1 MGKEQE
7 MARKLSFS
15 WYDECWFPC
24 WSHTQVLLL
33 ANSSIIIIIII
44 IIISSSSSSSSS
56 SSVIIIIIIS
66 SIISTI
72 YHCDSFWL
80 S

>member
-1 MGKEQE
+1 MGNEQE

-33 ANSSIIIIIII
+33 ANSSIMIIIIII
-44 IIISSSSSSSSS
+44 ISSSSSSS

>member
-15 WYDECWFPC
+15 WYDECRFPC

-33 ANSSIIIIIII
+33 ANSSIIIIVIII
-44 IIISSSSSSSSS
+44 IIIIISSSSS

>member
-44 IIISSSSSSSSS
+44 IIIISSSSS